1 MRSLAD
7 QLRIGNEKI
16 YGVITLL
23 AGGALWLLI
32 VWGLRAGLA
41 STDPTTRI
49 TTLAYVS
56 YAIAIALFVFISRVL
71 YRASAFGNMILLGP
85 HQFPELYAMV
95 VAGAS
100 DLGMREPPKTFL
112 YNSNGLFNAFARR
125 MFGGQYVF
133 LTSALVEATDN
144 EQVRF
149 VIGHELG
156 HHAAGHLNP
165 WKGLLR
171 LPSHFVPFLHPAYS
185 RAREFTCDRIGAHLS
200 RNVEASTTSLQ
211 MLGCGCRRLN
221 GAMNQA
227 AFLEQ
232 EAMVPA
238 ISGFFNEIIR
248 SHPRLTRRVTAIR
261 REFSQQAAA
270 SGLAEAARPIQQL
283 HSSALESGFSG
294 SH

>member
-1 MRSLAD
+1 MRNLAD
-7 QLRIGNEKI
+7 QLRIGNEKV
-16 YGVITLL
+16 YGAVTLL
-23 AGGALWLLI
+23 AGAALWLLI
-32 VWGLRAGLA
+32 VWALRAGLT
-41 STDPTTRI
+41 STNQNTRYTTI
-49 TTLAYVS
+49 AYLG
-56 YAIAIALFVFISRVL
+56 YAIAIILFVFVSRVL
-71 YRASAFGNMILLGP
+71 YRASAFGNMVLLGP

-95 VAGAS
+95 VAGAN
-100 DLGMREPPKTFL
+100 DLGMSEPPKTFL

-125 MFGGQYVF
+125 LFRGQYVF
-133 LTSALVEATDN
+133 LTSALVEATNN

-165 WKGLLR
+165 WKGVLR
-171 LPSHFVPFLHPAYS
+171 LPCHFVPFLYPAYS
-185 RAREFTCDRIGAHLS
+185 RAREYTCDRIGAHLS
-200 RNVEASTTSLQ
+200 KNVEASTTSLQ

-232 EAMVPA
+232 EALVPP

-261 REFSQQAAA
+261 REFSQQPAG
-270 SGLAEAARPIQQL
+270 SERRETPRPIRQL
-283 HSSALESGFSG
+283 GAPGLETGTS
-294 SH
+294 

>member
-1 MRSLAD
+1 MRNLAD
-7 QLRIGNEKI
+7 QLRVGNEKV
-16 YGVITLL
+16 YGAITLL
-23 AGGALWLLI
+23 AGAALWLLI
-32 VWGLRAGLA
+32 IWGLRAGLT

-49 TTLAYVS
+49 TTIAYLG
-56 YAIAIALFVFISRVL
+56 YALVGALFVFVSRVL

-95 VAGAS
+95 VAGANE
-100 DLGMREPPKTFL
+100 LGMSKPPRTFL

-125 MFGGQYVF
+125 LFGGQYVF

-165 WKGLLR
+165 WKGFLR
-171 LPSHFVPFLHPAYS
+171 LPSHLVPFLHPAYS
-185 RAREFTCDRIGAHLS
+185 RAREYTCDRIGAHLS
-200 RNVEASTTSLQ
+200 KSVVASATSLQ

-221 GAMNQA
+221 SAMNQT

-232 EAMVPA
+232 EALVPP

-248 SHPRLTRRVTAIR
+248 SHPRLTRRVTAIIYA
-261 REFSQQAAA
+261 SSPQAAD
-270 SGLAEAARPIQQL
+270 SDHRDAARPIPRFRTGSL
-283 HSSALESGFSG
+283 EGSSS
-294 SH
+294 

>member
-1 MRSLAD
+1 MQNLAN
-7 QLRIGNEKI
+7 QLRIGNEKF
-16 YGVITLL
+16 YGIVTLL
-23 AGGALWLLI
+23 GGSALWLLI
-32 VWGLRAGLA
+32 IWGLRAGLA
-41 STDPTTRI
+41 SADPTTRI
-49 TTLAYVS
+49 TTLAYAS
-56 YAIAIALFVFISRVL
+56 YAVVIALFVFISRVL

-85 HQFPELYAMV
+85 QQFPELYTMV
-95 VAGAS
+95 VAGANE
-100 DLGMREPPKTFL
+100 LGMSEPPKTFL

-125 MFGGQYVF
+125 VFGGQYVF

-165 WKGLLR
+165 WKGFLR
-171 LPSHFVPFLHPAYS
+171 LPAHFVPFLFPAYS
-185 RAREFTCDRIGAHLS
+185 RAREYTCDRIGAHLS
-200 RNVEASTTSLQ
+200 KSVEASTSSLQ

-232 EAMVPA
+232 ESSVPP

-248 SHPRLTRRVTAIR
+248 SHPRLTRRVLAIR
-261 REFSQQAAA
+261 HEFSQATAESQR
-270 SGLAEAARPIQQL
+270 GEAAPPFSQL
-283 HSSALESGFSG
+283 RTAGLEAGSS
-294 SH
+294 